1 MHPDELDRLADR
13 LFTAFTDWDLD
24 AVAAMMAPDAVVVQN
39 GRRSSFDAFRVELEA
54 IRRLIGEHRYEDVRR
69 VIGDHAVVEEHAVRA
84 TAPTGRE
91 IDLKACV
98 VIRFDETGL
107 ITSLDEYVDTAG
119 LG

>member
-84 TAPTGRE
+84 TAP
-91 IDLKACV
+91 DCAPWP
-98 VIRFDETGL
+98 
-107 ITSLDEYVDTAG
+107 TSPVCPRGWRHSVTRPRRY
-119 LG
+119 